1 VGHLQVEILFIVVLL
16 KMCGVFF
23 EGVGDWVRGK
33 RGERDLVVS
42 IVGTMT

>member
-1 VGHLQVEILFIVVLL
+1 
-16 KMCGVFF
+16 MCGVFF

>member
-1 VGHLQVEILFIVVLL
+1 
-16 KMCGVFF
+16 MCGVFF
-23 EGVGDWVRGK
+23 EGVGDWVGEK